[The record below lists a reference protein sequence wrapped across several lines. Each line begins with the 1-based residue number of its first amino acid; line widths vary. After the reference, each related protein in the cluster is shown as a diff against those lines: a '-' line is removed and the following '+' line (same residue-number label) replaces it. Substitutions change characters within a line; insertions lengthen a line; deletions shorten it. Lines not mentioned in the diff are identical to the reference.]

1 MHTRLPQHLLIVF
14 FSSLLQQVNSSVISC
29 LRSSTTDRGHQ
40 RVTFL
45 REDAAGARSLFR
57 TVWLSDAATMR
68 MLSCRISKNPGDV
81 EHYQTAVCDSSLED
95 LSLTRFVNVS
105 VMNEVDTNCAPQ
117 KKMRSRA
124 REEAVVKI
132 RRKRGWI
139 FPGTLWCGMN
149 TKAATYDELG
159 MFENA
164 DSCCREHDHCEHTI
178 PSFTVNYGVFNPNL
192 YTLSHCDCD
201 QSFRKCLL
209 GVNDTISTMVGY
221 SFFNILRVP
230 CFELKEQ
237 QQCTKMYWWGMCKV
251 TRKAPYAVLKTSHLY
266 NSSHVSTNEANS
278 NNSNNSKETKH
289 EEKQTTKI
297 TGINMQQKSPKIQ
310 SRCRS
315 RDPFLY
321 IQQLHLLLVTD
332 HELLCKS
339 LKHLDECRHQIT
351 PLEKKYGLWNKE
363 SKTVYHCNC
372 TTRCS
377 RFIKAYDLIR
387 RLKKMKTKG
396 TAWSKLPGSDQ
407 KRGIP
412 VRLYKRCLRLE
423 RGIDNVEQLTW

>member
-57 TVWLSDAATMR
+57 TVWLRDAATMR

-159 MFENA
+159 
-164 DSCCREHDHCEHTI
+164 
-178 PSFTVNYGVFNPNL
+178 
-192 YTLSHCDCD
+192 
-201 QSFRKCLL
+201 
-209 GVNDTISTMVGY
+209 NDFIVM
-221 SFFNILRVP
+221 L
-230 CFELKEQ
+230 
-237 QQCTKMYWWGMCKV
+237 
-251 TRKAPYAVLKTSHLY
+251 TS
-266 NSSHVSTNEANS
+266 
-278 NNSNNSKETKH
+278 
-289 EEKQTTKI
+289 
-297 TGINMQQKSPKIQ
+297 
-310 SRCRS
+310 
-315 RDPFLY
+315 
-321 IQQLHLLLVTD
+321 
-332 HELLCKS
+332 
-339 LKHLDECRHQIT
+339 
-351 PLEKKYGLWNKE
+351 
-363 SKTVYHCNC
+363 
-372 TTRCS
+372 
-377 RFIKAYDLIR
+377 
-387 RLKKMKTKG
+387 
-396 TAWSKLPGSDQ
+396 
-407 KRGIP
+407 
-412 VRLYKRCLRLE
+412 
-423 RGIDNVEQLTW
+423 

>member
-1 MHTRLPQHLLIVF
+1 FLSSFLSSFFPYLLVF
-14 FSSLLQQVNSSVISC
+14 MYRFCAWGSNCSCSC
-29 LRSSTTDRGHQ
+29 LQTFYQHFSLCLCSSK
-40 RVTFL
+40 
-45 REDAAGARSLFR
+45 AC
-57 TVWLSDAATMR
+57 DAATMR

-237 QQCTKMYWWGMCKV
+237 QQCTKMYWWGIGALDEKCRYGHTWTQGSSYTCALIV
-251 TRKAPYAVLKTSHLY
+251 ITATTARKPNMKKNKQLRLLELICSKNLLK
-266 NSSHVSTNEANS
+266 
-278 NNSNNSKETKH
+278 SKADVDPEIRPEETLS
-289 EEKQTTKI
+289 
-297 TGINMQQKSPKIQ
+297 INVRKGN
-310 SRCRS
+310 
-315 RDPFLY
+315 
-321 IQQLHLLLVTD
+321 

-372 TTRCS
+372 TTR
-377 RFIKAYDLIR
+377 
-387 RLKKMKTKG
+387 RLRVLPSLLTDFV
-396 TAWSKLPGSDQ
+396 SEQCFKLPKENKCQDR
-407 KRGIP
+407 KRFEMLQSYLL
-412 VRLYKRCLRLE
+412 LYYC
-423 RGIDNVEQLTW
+423 IAV